1 MSDYS
6 EIKEEDLAPPPPPDH
21 CYNLESGQSQWE
33 QFLEHRRRG
42 TNSKGND
49 DDVKDEIES
58 DVVTC
63 DKTLKRAFQKWKA
76 RATCGNCGKSL
87 SRQKLGV
94 HEMLCY
100 RRDGVPSEKTVDRF
114 GYFKVSKMSHYEY
127 NT

>member
-6 EIKEEDLAPPPPPDH
+6 KIKEEDLAPPTDH

-33 QFLEHRRRG
+33 QFLEQRRSL
-42 TNSKGND
+42 NSKGND
-49 DDVKDEIES
+49 DVKGEIGS

-63 DKTLKRAFQKWKA
+63 DKTLKREFQKWKA

-87 SRQKLGV
+87 TRQKLGV

-114 GYFKVSKMSHYEY
+114 GYFKVRCHIMSLC
-127 NT
+127 